1 MLHFKHVTVM
11 VKWQADEVGKRA
23 SDKLR
28 AQENHNLKTRARLNK
43 RARKQKTRRQS
54 NQSTVKLKII
64 KEPVNRIHFRY
75 AALDSREQRVARLWD
90 PTHHTLVTLGHS

>member
-28 AQENHNLKTRARLNK
+28 AQENHKHKTRTRLKK
-43 RARKQKTRRQS
+43 RARKQKRKKTVES
-54 NQSTVKLKII
+54 N
-64 KEPVNRIHFRY
+64 Y
-75 AALDSREQRVARLWD
+75 
-90 PTHHTLVTLGHS
+90 G